1 MQVPMKGC
9 STYLGQLT
17 GASSASV
24 GPFPPLPSPPL
35 PLSGWTFCTSV
46 PKKTLLIQ
54 STWFA
59 LIFNHKCDYRCT
71 FEAYSNFNVALKSEA
86 VRPWWPQVDG
96 IPSWSIF
103 MRPVVGDV
111 EAEQL
116 VVASIQ
122 LGRRKHVTT
131 FEQHISV
138 QISTNTLY
146 LRQSSS
152 TIL

>member
-1 MQVPMKGC
+1 M
-9 STYLGQLT
+9 T

-46 PKKTLLIQ
+46 PKNTLFVQ

-59 LIFNHKCDYRCT
+59 LIFYHHKGAHLKHKSIGIFDI
-71 FEAYSNFNVALKSEA
+71 ALKREA
-86 VRPWWPQVDG
+86 FRPWWPQVDG

-116 VVASIQ
+116 VVGSIQ
-122 LGRRKHVTT
+122 LGHRKHVTT

-146 LRQSSS
+146 LR
-152 TIL
+152 